1 MPDND
6 DELLR
11 AVRAGSFKGVE
22 KALASGSSPQ
32 CRTLREQTPLM
43 LAAGCDGE
51 EGIAIMEKL
60 MAAGC
65 DIEAADENGFTP
77 LMHACAN
84 TNLEAAQLLIQKG
97 AALNATACNGRTPIM
112 MAAQDSKKSLGLVKH
127 LIQQGARLEVRDD
140 DGWSPLFFACDH
152 MNYALIRWLL
162 LRCGADLE
170 ERAKDGRTPLA
181 ILQHHGIGRQEGRH
195 PRKPNLDRVLLDLDA
210 LQGKVPRA
218 NSPSSPRRQRA
229 AARQRQHSP
238 AGSARRHMSPAGS
251 LSQMSPASS
260 PRSVSNIGSSQND
273 FTNSSQELR
282 STTGDSSV
290 RGGSPANSPPSSGRA
305 SRNFSPR
312 SPRSRRANR
321 PEFGVPGVPA
331 AAWQTPEEVACK
343 AMVHMYVPA
352 GAHRQDCKNYKCY
365 INDSRISNDSEL
377 LQIISEWGP
386 STV

>member
-1 MPDND
+1 
-6 DELLR
+6 
-11 AVRAGSFKGVE
+11 
-22 KALASGSSPQ
+22 
-32 CRTLREQTPLM
+32 
-43 LAAGCDGE
+43 
-51 EGIAIMEKL
+51 
-60 MAAGC
+60 
-65 DIEAADENGFTP
+65 
-77 LMHACAN
+77 
-84 TNLEAAQLLIQKG
+84 
-97 AALNATACNGRTPIM
+97 
-112 MAAQDSKKSLGLVKH
+112 VKH
-127 LIQQGARLEVRDD
+127 LIQQGARFDVHDD
-140 DGWSPLFFACDH
+140 DGWSALFFACDH

-170 ERAKDGRTPLA
+170 ERARDGRTPLA
-181 ILQHHGIGRQEGRH
+181 ILQHHGIGRQEVRH
-195 PRKPNLDRVLLDLDA
+195 PQKPNLDRVLLDMDA

-260 PRSVSNIGSSQND
+260 PRSVSNMGSSQND
-273 FTNSSQELR
+273 LTNRSQELG

-290 RGGSPANSPPSSGRA
+290 RGGSPTNSPPSSGRA
-305 SRNFSPR
+305 SRKSSPR

-321 PEFGVPGVPA
+321 PELGVPGVPA
-331 AAWQTPEEVACK
+331 AAWQSAKEVGCK
-343 AMVHMYVPA
+343 ALVHMNVPA